1 MGYLVS
7 DRPTEF
13 TGIGPLP
20 GWLISRRT
28 ENARSLR
35 AARRPRRRASSC
47 LVVLLASRGPARRP
61 KRGETPLWWL
71 PAWLHAAAC
80 LQPGTVKDTFINR
93 LTSMRTGNRSLLAF
107 SPPSSILLP
116 RSCAA
121 MRISRRSDSP
131 SLPACLAS
139 GRVWEI
145 FAILR
150 CGIFSAFFRVCVL
163 EEGIL
168 SFFCLFVGGIG
179 LFEELSSLKFQLKI
193 EGLKESIVLNNA
205 RLVLFRSDRNK
216 SIVFKW
222 TLFLLISWRARDT
235 QLFVVE
241 WIEYYCLWRI
251 GFISRRRFEQSVI
264 RFANYPTTYYQFR
277 DLD

>member
-71 PAWLHAAAC
+71 PAWRLHAAAG

-116 RSCAA
+116 RSSAA

-131 SLPACLAS
+131 SLPVGWLPETCACCVCAFVCVCVGDFRDPPVFS
-139 GRVWEI
+139 IGYV
-145 FAILR
+145 
-150 CGIFSAFFRVCVL
+150 FSAFLGGMERVY
-163 EEGIL
+163 I
-168 SFFCLFVGGIG
+168 
-179 LFEELSSLKFQLKI
+179 
-193 EGLKESIVLNNA
+193 
-205 RLVLFRSDRNK
+205 
-216 SIVFKW
+216 
-222 TLFLLISWRARDT
+222 
-235 QLFVVE
+235 
-241 WIEYYCLWRI
+241 
-251 GFISRRRFEQSVI
+251 
-264 RFANYPTTYYQFR
+264 
-277 DLD
+277 